1 MGRVAKIPQPPWPS
15 RQQLMRSVNPAYV
28 PRNHLVEAM
37 IRAAVEADDFGPFAQ
52 MLRVLSK
59 PYEEQPGAEAYAM
72 PPITPDPAYRTFCG
86 T

>member
-1 MGRVAKIPQPPWPS
+1 
-15 RQQLMRSVNPAYV
+15 MRSVNPAYV

-37 IRAAVEADDFGPFAQ
+37 IAAAVKSQDFGPFAD
-52 MLRVLSK
+52 MLHVLST

-72 PPITPDPAYRTFCG
+72 PPIVPDPAYRTFCG